1 MPEGGLVQ
9 AAPDDGRASLD
20 GEQWQLLQL
29 ALDDPAPFSATLP
42 EAAMV
47 MNQLKPQLRTL
58 LHYHCGVTTLRTRQ
72 MMKDLQAL

>member
-1 MPEGGLVQ
+1 
-9 AAPDDGRASLD
+9 
-20 GEQWQLLQL
+20 
-29 ALDDPAPFSATLP
+29 
-42 EAAMV
+42 V